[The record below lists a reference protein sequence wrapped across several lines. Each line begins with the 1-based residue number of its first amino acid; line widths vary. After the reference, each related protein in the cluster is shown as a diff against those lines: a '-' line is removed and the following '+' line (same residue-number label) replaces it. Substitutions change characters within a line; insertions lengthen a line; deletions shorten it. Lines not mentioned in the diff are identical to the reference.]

1 MGGRPQSPGFDAAEF
16 HLGPCHSDAVPDF
29 QPTLVKRYGG
39 GRLYDTT
46 AGRYVTLD
54 DLRRWQGEGVAFEVR
69 DAETGADI
77 GRVLLA

>member
-1 MGGRPQSPGFDAAEF
+1 MPDAR
-16 HLGPCHSDAVPDF
+16 

-46 AGRYVTLD
+46 ATRYVTLD
-54 DLRRWQGEGVAFEVR
+54 DLRRWQEQGVPFEIR

-77 GRVLLA
+77 TRAAAQPLM